1 MKSWKKK
8 RKWSSCSRSTCR
20 MRVLF
25 DPSIMSYWP
34 NSVLPLTIAMSTVT
48 VITGAR
54 TLLSIHNATIW
65 MPWRDFAQLFHPI
78 FDRQRCRGSVWI
90 IDPWLAEMA
99 IFPGCPYPLIIR
111 SLRAWS
117 TRSQLRITQLAL
129 HLKSIPNLYIPIKY
143 ISNFKK
149 EYFIYPSLILYV
161 CIYWRVFKPSSF
173 YKYCIGFFIR
183 TEKTDKIIRAA
194 YF

>member
-1 MKSWKKK
+1 MKIHVMKSWKKK

-25 DPSIMSYWP
+25 VPSIMSYWP

-99 IFPGCPYPLIIR
+99 KFPLAKFPGCPYPLIIR
-111 SLRAWS
+111 SEDFKSSCVVYTVTTTNTS
-117 TRSQLRITQLAL
+117 TRTPSEIDSE
-129 HLKSIPNLYIPIKY
+129 SIYTNKVHFEL
-143 ISNFKK
+143 
-149 EYFIYPSLILYV
+149 
-161 CIYWRVFKPSSF
+161 
-173 YKYCIGFFIR
+173 
-183 TEKTDKIIRAA
+183 
-194 YF
+194 